1 MKYREQIRG
10 LITEIV
16 VEAAPKDVASILIET
31 KALRLPQEDQSKFIQ
46 TVQTELHSLH
56 AGNFARYYLRPA
68 EFARWQEA
76 WNK

>member
-16 VEAAPKDVASILIET
+16 VEAAPKDVASTLIKA

-68 EFARWQEA
+68 EFTRWQEA
-76 WNK
+76 WNN